1 MCVIFHH
8 PDRLE
13 KGLVRGGPYPSGTAR
28 MPALWQAAQRALRLV
43 QEHFSATLAVNDV
56 GYVRAHGDMRTY
68 LCALTPHHTRT
79 ATFSNG

>member
-1 MCVIFHH
+1 
-8 PDRLE
+8 
-13 KGLVRGGPYPSGTAR
+13 

-43 QEHFSATLAVNDV
+43 QEYFSATLAVNDV

-79 ATFSNG
+79 VTFSDG